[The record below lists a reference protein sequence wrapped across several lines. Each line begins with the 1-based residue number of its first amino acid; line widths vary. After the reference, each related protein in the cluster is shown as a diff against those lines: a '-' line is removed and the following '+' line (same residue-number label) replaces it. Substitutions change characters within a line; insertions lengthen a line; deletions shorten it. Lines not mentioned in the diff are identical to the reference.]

1 MRIRSVL
8 IVRCVMSDEEYMR
21 NIKNVNSEELI
32 ENMRYY
38 GTDAYYQDLWECTLN
53 EIKRRLCEVRDE

>member
-1 MRIRSVL
+1 
-8 IVRCVMSDEEYMR
+8 MSDEEYMR